1 MKISLDIG
9 ISQLKKYGEELCG
22 DSVEIVRT
30 DQANIVVLSDGLG
43 SGVKANI
50 LSRLTTKTAASMLRM
65 GGNIDEVIDTVAKT
79 LPIDK
84 VINAAYSTFSILQVQ
99 NNGKLNLVE
108 YDNPDVFIG
117 NQNTLFT
124 PRREERIVA
133 GKKILEYEFDVDEH
147 DWLVLTSDGVLNAGI
162 SGHMNVNWGWDRM
175 SRFIEDTYAEEKS
188 AYDWANEITNL
199 CNSLYGEKPGDD
211 VTVVAVKVRHPI
223 HVTLLIGPPKNRE
236 DDLTVV
242 RKLMEAPGAKVICG
256 GTTSEIV
263 GRVLGR
269 KVFVDVSS
277 VVEGIPPVGMLPGI
291 DLITEGAV
299 TLVQTLE
306 HIKANTSLND
316 LKAGKDGASRL
327 TTLLRKADIIHI
339 MVGRAQNEALYCSDV
354 PAIYAYKHHVI
365 RDLINS
371 LREMGKDIKEDYF

>member
-1 MKISLDIG
+1 MKIYLDIG
-9 ISQLKKYGEELCG
+9 VAQLKKYGEELCG

-30 DQANIVVLSDGLG
+30 TQADLVVLSDGLG

-50 LSRLTTKTAASMLRM
+50 LSRLTTKTAATMLRM

-84 VINAAYSTFSILQVQ
+84 TIHAAYSTFSILQVQ
-99 NNGKLNLVE
+99 NNGKLHLVE
-108 YDNPDVFIG
+108 YDNPGAFIG

-124 PRREERIVA
+124 PRREERTIA
-133 GKKILEYEFDVDEH
+133 GKKIREYDFEVDDH
-147 DWLVLTSDGVLNAGI
+147 DWLVLTSDGVLNAGTN
-162 SGHMNVNWGWDRM
+162 GQMNVNWGWDRM
-175 SRFIEDTYAEEKS
+175 SRFIEDSYAPDKTASEWSEE
-188 AYDWANEITNL
+188 IVGL
-199 CNSLYGEKPGDD
+199 CNSLYGEQPGDD
-211 VTVVAVKVRHPI
+211 VTVVAVKVRHPV
-223 HVTLLIGPPKNRE
+223 HVTLLIGPPKQRE
-236 DDLTVV
+236 DDRRVV
-242 RKLMEAPGAKVICG
+242 RKLMESPGAKVICG
-256 GTTSEIV
+256 GTTGEIV

-269 KVFVDVSS
+269 KVFVDISS

-306 HIKANTSLND
+306 HIKGNTKLKD
-316 LKAGKDGASRL
+316 LKDGKDGASRL
-327 TTLLRKADIIHI
+327 ATLLRSADSIHI
-339 MVGRAQNEALYCSDV
+339 MVGRAQNDALDCNDV

-371 LREMGKDIKEDYF
+371 LREIGKEITEEYF

>member
-1 MKISLDIG
+1 MKIGLDIG
-9 ISQLKKYGEELCG
+9 VSQLKKYGEELCG
-22 DSVEIVRT
+22 DSVEIART
-30 DQANIVVLSDGLG
+30 EQANIVVLSDGLG

-50 LSRLTTKTAASMLRM
+50 LSRLTTKTAASMLRL

-84 VINAAYSTFSILQVQ
+84 EINAAYSTFSILQVQ

-108 YDNPDVFIG
+108 YDNPNVFIG
-117 NQNTLFT
+117 NRNTLFT
-124 PRREERIVA
+124 PHREQRMVA
-133 GKKILEYEFDVDEH
+133 GKKILEYELEVDEH
-147 DWLVLTSDGVLNAGI
+147 DWLVLTTDGILNAGI
-162 SGHMNVNWGWDRM
+162 SGQMNVNWGWKRM
-175 SRFIEDTYAEEKS
+175 GQFIEESFAVEKS
-188 AYDWANEITNL
+188 AYDWASEITGL

-211 VTVVAVKVRHPI
+211 VTVVAVKVKYPI
-223 HVTLLIGPPKNRE
+223 HVTLMIGPPKNRK
-236 DDLTVV
+236 DDQMVV
-242 RKLMEAPGAKVICG
+242 RKLMEAPGAKVVCG
-256 GTTSEIV
+256 GTTGEIV
-263 GRVLGR
+263 GRALGR

-277 VVEGIPPVGMLPGI
+277 VIEGIPPVGMLPGI

-306 HIKANTSLND
+306 NIKAKVSLDD
-316 LKAGKDGASRL
+316 LKDGKDGASRL
-327 TTLLRKADIIHI
+327 TTLLLKADIIHV
-339 MVGRAQNEALYCSDV
+339 MVGRAQNEALYCDDV

>member
-9 ISQLKKYGEELCG
+9 VSQLKKYGEELCG
-22 DSVEIVRT
+22 DSVEIVHT
-30 DQANIVVLSDGLG
+30 EQANIVVLSDGLG

-108 YDNPDVFIG
+108 YDNPGVFIG
-117 NQNTLFT
+117 NQNTLFN
-124 PRREERIVA
+124 PRHEERTVA
-133 GKKILEYEFDVDEH
+133 GKKILEYEFEVDEQ

-162 SGHMNVNWGWDRM
+162 RGHMNVRWGWDRM
-175 SRFIEDTYAEEKS
+175 GRFIEESYAVEKP
-188 AYDWANEITNL
+188 ACEWANEITHL
-199 CNSLYGEKPGDD
+199 CNTLYGEEPGDD
-211 VTVVAVKVRHPI
+211 ATVVAVKVKRPV
-223 HVTLLIGPPKNRE
+223 HVTLLIGPPKNSE
-236 DDLTVV
+236 DDLMVV

-263 GRVLGR
+263 ARVLGR

-277 VVEGIPPVGMLPGI
+277 VEEGIPPVGMLPGI

-299 TLVQTLE
+299 TLVRTLE
-306 HIKANTSLND
+306 HIKANTKLKD

-327 TTLLRKADIIHI
+327 TALLRSADIIHI
-339 MVGRAQNEALYCSDV
+339 MVGRAQNEALYCNDV

-371 LREMGKDIKEDYF
+371 LRQLGKDITEDYF